1 VKINEK
7 FGFDIPI
14 SKVNLYTVYRKLTCI
29 GRGDLLAD
37 LKTMATDK
45 KSWFWLLNEL
55 RNNSIHRKVLN
66 KQISVHLVE
75 DVNTNTSSSTKPE
88 VYFLVNP
95 RDEKKSPMKKQVI
108 PYLEESLQNMKDL
121 IDNIKSK
128 DPLLK
133 D

>member
-1 VKINEK
+1 MEIDC
-7 FGFDIPI
+7 FFAQI
-14 SKVNLYTVYRKLTCI
+14 
-29 GRGDLLAD
+29 
-37 LKTMATDK
+37 
-45 KSWFWLLNEL
+45 
-55 RNNSIHRKVLN
+55 
-66 KQISVHLVE
+66 ISV
-75 DVNTNTSSSTKPE
+75 STKPE

-95 RDEKKSPMKKQVI
+95 RDEKKSLMKKQVI